1 MFHADNLKVIQKDIL
16 DAVSD
21 VALKHNITI
30 TQNGGS
36 VGDLEAVLKFKLNA
50 TNDSGESQEE
60 ADFRQY
66 AAMYGMDPE
75 WIDEAIENGG
85 KTYTIKGLL
94 MSRRKNV
101 VSVANGKGKLFVVPA
116 QAVINAMR
124 LKGVSVPEF
133 TPI

>member
-60 ADFRQY
+60 ADFRQH
-66 AAMYGMDPE
+66 AAMYGMNPE

-101 VSVANGKGKLFVVPA
+101 VSVANSKGKLFVIPA
-116 QAVINAMR
+116 QAVIASMR
-124 LKGVSVPEF
+124 RKGVSVPEF